1 MGAVARSAFARSGPA
16 RIRGADGLPIRPM
29 IVVPEDTS
37 DAVRRRLR
45 ALEEQ
50 GCTAI
55 VVTAIGKTGIAYY
68 SGSLKLPDGSA
79 VRASRL
85 TANRAGSTLADETE
99 VRLRGYA
106 GE

>member
-1 MGAVARSAFARSGPA
+1 
-16 RIRGADGLPIRPM
+16 M
-29 IVVPEDTS
+29 IVVTGDTS

-45 ALEEQ
+45 ALEAQ

-85 TANRAGSTLADETE
+85 TANRAGSTLADEAE